1 MNKTTSSHLWLVYG
15 TLFVASVLFI
25 YCFSTTTSPL
35 YKHCQFWFFGDSGIF
50 KEMGLCL
57 LQGKTP
63 YVDLFDHKGPVLWFI
78 QALGIW
84 INPNWGLMTLQSLS
98 LFCALVIFYK
108 TVFLLLK
115 KQFLSLIITIFGLLF
130 LIAVYEQGN
139 LCEEWSLP
147 FITIPI
153 YLYIKR
159 LISYKNIES
168 PGYCLI
174 DSFITGLCV
183 GVLAMIRLNNT
194 APIIGFVVWYY
205 IKCLKYKEYRRLW
218 NDIAMICGGMATVI
232 VLCSIF
238 YFIKAGWNGIFE
250 MLYGTFFFNYNYYK
264 FGDTPDSLFLRNYI
278 IPLVFFSI
286 TLVCFINK
294 KINKSINAPL
304 TISYIITFLAIGSF
318 GFGHYMMLFIPLYIL
333 SISQI
338 VQTEIKWCY
347 LLPFILLLYSVRLSY
362 TSADLLLFRLR
373 GKQSNTE
380 LIDGFHQF
388 VTSITPEERLSIY
401 KEELSYMGTTL
412 FANENICQC
421 NRFIYR
427 NHIRISP
434 RFQMYA
440 KTHGIKDLQPIW
452 VLTQGPRP
460 EATDEYMHTHYT
472 LADSIPAG
480 EYEPI
485 WCWKRNDLLSK

>member
-1 MNKTTSSHLWLVYG
+1 M
-15 TLFVASVLFI
+15 
-25 YCFSTTTSPL
+25 
-35 YKHCQFWFFGDSGIF
+35 
-50 KEMGLCL
+50 
-57 LQGKTP
+57 
-63 YVDLFDHKGPVLWFI
+63 
-78 QALGIW
+78 
-84 INPNWGLMTLQSLS
+84 
-98 LFCALVIFYK
+98 
-108 TVFLLLK
+108 
-115 KQFLSLIITIFGLLF
+115 
-130 LIAVYEQGN
+130 
-139 LCEEWSLP
+139 
-147 FITIPI
+147 
-153 YLYIKR
+153 
-159 LISYKNIES
+159 
-168 PGYCLI
+168 
-174 DSFITGLCV
+174 
-183 GVLAMIRLNNT
+183 NNT
-194 APIIGFVVWYY
+194 
-205 IKCLKYKEYRRLW
+205 L
-218 NDIAMICGGMATVI
+218 
-232 VLCSIF
+232 
-238 YFIKAGWNGIFE
+238 
-250 MLYGTFFFNYNYYK
+250 
-264 FGDTPDSLFLRNYI
+264 
-278 IPLVFFSI
+278 
-286 TLVCFINK
+286 
-294 KINKSINAPL
+294 
-304 TISYIITFLAIGSF
+304 
-318 GFGHYMMLFIPLYIL
+318 
-333 SISQI
+333 
-338 VQTEIKWCY
+338 
-347 LLPFILLLYSVRLSY
+347 ILLLYSVRLSY